1 MSAIERRLLALE
13 QANAPK
19 ARPLL
24 ILTLHEAGKSDS
36 EPLSI
41 DGLPFKREP
50 GELWDTYKARAAL
63 WHEQNRG
70 DGCLVVM
77 KVRYAE

>member
-1 MSAIERRLLALE
+1 MSAITRRLDKLE
-13 QANAPK
+13 QANTPAII
-19 ARPLL
+19 PLL
-24 ILTLHEAGKSDS
+24 MLFLHEAGKSDS

-41 DGLPFKREP
+41 DGLPFDREP
-50 GELWDTYKARAAL
+50 GEPWDTYKARAAL

>member
-70 DGCLVVM
+70 DGCVAVM

>member
-13 QANAPK
+13 QAHAPK

-24 ILTLHEAGKSDS
+24 MLLLHEAGKSDS

-41 DGLPFKREP
+41 DGVAREP
-50 GELWDTYKARAAL
+50 RESWDTYKARAAL

>member
-41 DGLPFKREP
+41 DGLPFDREP
-50 GELWDTYKARAAL
+50 SESWDIYKARAAL

>member
-13 QANAPK
+13 QATAPK
-19 ARPLL
+19 TRPLL
-24 ILTLHEAGKSDS
+24 MLFLHEAGKSDS

-77 KVRYAE
+77 KVRYAD